1 MGAVNE
7 RDRWLTIDSCVNG
20 SEITVNVADTGSGIE
35 AAKIGKVFEPF
46 FTTKSEGMGLG
57 LFICRSIVE
66 AHSGKLSISPNIPL
80 GTVFHL
86 ALPAA
91 ETDENG

>member
-1 MGAVNE
+1 MGQ
-7 RDRWLTIDSCVNG
+7 I
-20 SEITVNVADTGSGIE
+20 
-35 AAKIGKVFEPF
+35 FEQF

-66 AHSGKLSISPNIPL
+66 AHGGKLSISPNKPR

-86 ALPAA
+86 TLPIA
-91 ETDENG
+91 EIGENG